1 MTTRIYAMQHE
12 LRPAPHS
19 PDFAE
24 IGGAIA
30 TSFVRADGVD
40 AALTAAL
47 AYYRDN
53 DWDVVLQEQQP
64 QLVDRAAC
72 EDDPEWLDAYD
83 EAAREGE
90 CHLFHLW
97 PVDTGEGGGHS
108 TAH

>member
-1 MTTRIYAMQHE
+1 MTTRIYAMQYE

-19 PDFAE
+19 ADFDE

-30 TSFVRADGVD
+30 ISFVRADGVD
-40 AALTAAL
+40 AALAVAL
-47 AYYRDN
+47 AYYRDG
-53 DWDVVLQEQQP
+53 DWDVVVQEQPP
-64 QLVDRAAC
+64 QLVDRTAC

-97 PVDTGEGGGHS
+97 PIGAGEDDTTH
-108 TAH
+108 

>member
-1 MTTRIYAMQHE
+1 MIFAMQFE

-30 TSFVRADGVD
+30 TSFIRADDAD
-40 AALTAAL
+40 AALALAL
-47 AYYRDN
+47 AYYRDA
-53 DWDVVLQEQQP
+53 DWDVVVQEQPPQP
-64 QLVDRAAC
+64 VDRAAC

-90 CHLFHLW
+90 CHLFDLW
-97 PVDTGEGGGHS
+97 PVAPDDTDTMH
-108 TAH
+108 